1 MLFCGLIGKPGHSQW
16 DVPQKD
22 LIELSIL
29 MGGDLIPIFEF
40 FRLNHLGL
48 WGCRPLLLEKIRS
61 YFCEK
66 NPGFIF
72 TDISTDLYF
81 LPK

>member
-1 MLFCGLIGKPGHSQW
+1 MGKPGHSRW

-22 LIELSIL
+22 LIELAL
-29 MGGDLIPIFEF
+29 LTGDDLIPIFDF
-40 FRLNHLGL
+40 SRLNHFGL
-48 WGCRPLLLEKIRS
+48 SGCRALLLEKIRS

-72 TDISTDLYF
+72 RDISTDLYF